1 MSGDRSATAQW
12 DYGVVQDSAQPKN
25 YAAPSKPSWPSSH
38 SPKTYGT
45 QTAYNV
51 PATVPHN
58 PVWTHAPG
66 QGHRPSFSKNH
77 TSFPHH
83 KWNPPANKVTGGVAY
98 HKVYKQTQLEYSE
111 SNQQTE
117 YGYWYYATENVAAL
131 THQSGADNTV
141 RGQFI
146 DNGYLANTE
155 DTKYR
160 AINDAYPVFGFSK
173 DLGSVGSSTQSTLFQ
188 ISLLQENAVQFL
200 GANGVQP
207 VQSLW
212 TSYFSNETQAVS
224 YFYNDY
230 QKASSLSSSLDDKI
244 ASDSTAAG
252 GDDYLALTALAT
264 RQAFGA
270 LEFTNSPT
278 EPWVFMKEISSDG
291 NVNTVDG
298 KYHHS
303 HYVEQD

>member
-1 MSGDRSATAQW
+1 MI
-12 DYGVVQDSAQPKN
+12 QDNVQPKS

-38 SPKTYGT
+38 PPKTYGT
-45 QTAYNV
+45 QTAYNT
-51 PATVPHN
+51 PSTVQHN
-58 PVWTHAPG
+58 NVFTHAPG
-66 QGHRPSFSKNH
+66 QGHRPTFPNH
-77 TSFPHH
+77 KPSFPHH
-83 KWNPPANKVTGGVAY
+83 KWNPPSNKVTGGVAY
-98 HKVYKQTQLEYSE
+98 HKVYRQTQLEYSE
-111 SNQQTE
+111 INQQTE

-141 RGQFI
+141 RMQFI
-146 DNGYLANTE
+146 DNGYLANTA
-155 DTKYR
+155 DTNYR

-173 DLGSVGSSTQSTLFQ
+173 DLGSVGSSSQSTLFQ

-230 QKASSLSSSLDDKI
+230 EQASSLSSTLDDKI
-244 ASDSTAAG
+244 ASDSKAAG

-270 LEFTNSPT
+270 LEFTNTPT

-298 KYHHS
+298 ECWS
-303 HYVEQD
+303 WM